1 MRPGP
6 GIGSAACAGR
16 ADAGP
21 ATFQLGIGELQPN
34 CPLRQ
39 LMHCNPGHFDMGL
52 PDDSRNIG
60 GVDYSCMGR
69 GIAVLVIVELAVG
82 SITSAITILMIED
95 DLINA

>member
-6 GIGSAACAGR
+6 GLGSAAGAGR

-21 ATFQLGIGELQPN
+21 TTFQLGIGELQPI

-52 PDDSRNIG
+52 PDHSAGIG
-60 GVDYSCMGR
+60 GVNFNCMGR
-69 GIAVLVIVELAVG
+69 GIAVAAIVGLGVG
-82 SITSAITILMIED
+82 GL
-95 DLINA
+95 